1 MKLSL
6 DHFDLLAP
14 LYETVFRTGNLQE
27 FWKLVNIPETGF
39 ILDAGGGTGRV
50 SRQIQNSKCEVI
62 ITDLSHPMLRESSG
76 KGQLRAVC
84 TPVEK
89 LPFQDCLF
97 DRIIMVD
104 ALHHVTDQRLTASE
118 LWRVLKP
125 GGSIIIEEPDIHRFA
140 VKLIAI
146 AEKIALM
153 RSHFLN
159 AREIMELFQFQGA
172 KGETK
177 FFQHNTWVMILKD
190 RILPNVE

>member
-14 LYETVFRTGNLQE
+14 LYETVIRTGDLQE
-27 FWKLVNIPETGF
+27 FWKLVKIPETGF

-50 SRQIQNSKCEVI
+50 SRQIQNSNCEVI

-76 KGQLRAVC
+76 KGQLRPVC
-84 TPVEK
+84 TPVER

-104 ALHHVTDQRLTASE
+104 ALHHVKDQRQTASE

-146 AEKIALM
+146 VEKIALM
-153 RSHFLN
+153 RSHFLDTQ
-159 AREIMELFQFQGA
+159 EISELFHFQGA
-172 KGETK
+172 KVETK
-177 FFQHNTWVMILKD
+177 VFLHNAWVMISKD
-190 RILPNVE
+190 